1 MDLSSNNKFTAEIN
15 RVIEELEFLRSG
27 DTTTKWEDDKER
39 LMSDIMHGS
48 WYDGLECLLKSAIK
62 MKTLLLHVKELNV
75 SNGETKR
82 KFSDPLASQV
92 EEEVKT
98 KEVVAEF
105 EDKVADRKVDSRKKG
120 RERNVMV
127 FIEDFCSESYYEEI
141 EAALNYLDCDKGQLK
156 EVEIVRDRVEPEDKI
171 VLRLRMNSTE
181 AVASILDAA
190 SKLKS
195 YYGPKMYMAK
205 DLNYVER
212 QRLRKLVRILREK
225 IDKEPENYWKIVNG
239 EVRIVGTM
247 RKKVLH
253 GKRSKLRESI
263 EQEVEEQVS
272 DSESEDE
279 RCAVKWF

>member
-1 MDLSSNNKFTAEIN
+1 
-15 RVIEELEFLRSG
+15 
-27 DTTTKWEDDKER
+27 
-39 LMSDIMHGS
+39 MSDIMYGS

-82 KFSDPLASQV
+82 KLSVPLASQV

-105 EDKVADRKVDSRKKG
+105 EDKVADRKVDSRKKS

-127 FIEDFCSESYYEEI
+127 FIEDFCRKSYYEEI
-141 EAALNYLDCDKGQLK
+141 EAALAYLDCDKGQLK

-181 AVASILDAA
+181 AVASILDTA

-212 QRLRKLVRILREK
+212 QRLRKLVRILR
-225 IDKEPENYWKIVNG
+225 
-239 EVRIVGTM
+239 
-247 RKKVLH
+247 KKSGFH
-253 GKRSKLRESI
+253 
-263 EQEVEEQVS
+263 
-272 DSESEDE
+272 
-279 RCAVKWF
+279 A